1 MRCDANV
8 SLKPAG
14 TTEFG
19 TRTETKNV
27 NSLKSVEVAV
37 RYEMQRQ
44 GAILAS
50 GGRITQET
58 RHFHEAGYTS
68 AGRTKETAEDYRYFP
83 EPDLEPVAPSR
94 ELVERLRQTIP
105 ELPWLSRRRIQQEW
119 GVSDEVMRDLVNAG
133 AVELVAAT
141 VEHGASSE
149 AARAWWGNVL
159 AQKAN
164 EAGIGLDELAIT
176 PAQVAAVVA
185 LVDEGKLSNSLARQV
200 VEGVLAGEGEPEQV
214 MTARGLALVRDDSLT
229 QAAVDEALAANPDV
243 ADKIRGGKVA
253 AAGAIVGAVMKA
265 TRGQADA
272 ARVREL
278 VLEACG
284 QG

>member
-119 GVSDEVMRDLVNAG
+119 GVSDEVMRDLVNAAPSNWLLPPSSTARPARRARLVGKLPG
-133 AVELVAAT
+133 AKGQRGR
-141 VEHGASSE
+141 H
-149 AARAWWGNVL
+149 RAGRTGHHSCPGRSRG
-159 AQKAN
+159 
-164 EAGIGLDELAIT
+164 GIG
-176 PAQVAAVVA
+176 
-185 LVDEGKLSNSLARQV
+185 R
-200 VEGVLAGEGEPEQV
+200 
-214 MTARGLALVRDDSLT
+214 
-229 QAAVDEALAANPDV
+229 
-243 ADKIRGGKVA
+243 
-253 AAGAIVGAVMKA
+253 
-265 TRGQADA
+265 
-272 ARVREL
+272 
-278 VLEACG
+278 
-284 QG
+284 